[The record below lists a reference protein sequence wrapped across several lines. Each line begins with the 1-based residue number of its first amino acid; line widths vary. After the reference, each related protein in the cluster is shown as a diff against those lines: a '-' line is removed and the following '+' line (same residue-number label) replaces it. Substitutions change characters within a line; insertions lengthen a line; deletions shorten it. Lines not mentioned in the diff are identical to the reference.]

1 MRSLYYSIITFAKL
15 TNHAYRLFT
24 PHYRHLLNIR
34 STSAGESDEGEL
46 QRYKTVVD
54 KKWGSFGM
62 TGFSDIDSGKL
73 EFDLTE
79 GERNKI
85 RAKHETLDWVR
96 CLPSRDLCQ
105 FIPCSLLYT
114 HI

>member
-1 MRSLYYSIITFAKL
+1 
-15 TNHAYRLFT
+15 
-24 PHYRHLLNIR
+24 
-34 STSAGESDEGEL
+34 
-46 QRYKTVVD
+46 
-54 KKWGSFGM
+54 M

-96 CLPSRDLCQ
+96 RLPLRDLC
-105 FIPCSLLYT
+105 PTALLTMMHTYREALRAVDSEAGRRSARR
-114 HI
+114 